1 MEYAVA
7 NHVFDWR
14 ALKQPQ
20 QMPQAQTTRNCRTVE
35 VEHGLLINAR
45 TRQPFTYGDSCIERG
60 TTVAYDESAAA
71 KARKTVSEIVAAV
84 VKP

>member
-1 MEYAVA
+1 
-7 NHVFDWR
+7 
-14 ALKQPQ
+14 
-20 QMPQAQTTRNCRTVE
+20 VE